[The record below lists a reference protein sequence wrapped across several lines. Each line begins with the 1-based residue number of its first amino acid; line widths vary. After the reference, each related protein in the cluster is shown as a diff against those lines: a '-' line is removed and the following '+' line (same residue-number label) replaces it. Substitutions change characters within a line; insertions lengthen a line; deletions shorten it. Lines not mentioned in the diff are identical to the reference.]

1 MTNLGELS
9 LGDSLLERGPD
20 SRYQLRAS
28 RCPSCGDVR
37 VPPRRWCPNDSTPC
51 NPVGLSGAGTIYE
64 AVNIMIPPQGFD
76 APFWAGY
83 IDLDEGARL
92 FAQIACPEG
101 ESPPRHGD
109 RVQMNVEWIGTADRR
124 VLAPV
129 FARVA
134 N

>member
-1 MTNLGELS
+1 MTELGELS
-9 LGDSLLERGPD
+9 LRASLLERGAD
-20 SRYQLRAS
+20 SRYRLRAS

-37 VPPRRWCPNDSTPC
+37 VPPRPWCPKDSTACAPI
-51 NPVGLSGAGTIYE
+51 GLTGAGTIYE
-64 AVNIMIPPQGFD
+64 AVRIVIPPQGFD
-76 APFWAGY
+76 TPFWAGY
-83 IDLDEGARL
+83 IDLDEGARF
-92 FAQIACPEG
+92 FAQIACAEG

-109 RVQMNVEWIGTADRR
+109 RVQMNVEWIGSADHR